1 MKLLQ
6 DNPLG
11 MSLAGVSGFFVLLAL
26 GMAIVGTLPV
36 SVDMTGAEID
46 TEPGA
51 KTKQFAGQVGDL
63 EDYQIVNEKPVFNES
78 RAPVISEDDE
88 EGAVDDDSIEIQG
101 APDVRLTGVVITPGM
116 KIASLTPADGSL
128 EPVMAHEGDSLTGE
142 FVGWQVTAV
151 NPRTVVLESR
161 DGQSMELDLQ
171 VHDAK
176 IEEPPKP
183 EPVPTVSAAL
193 QSARALAGGG
203 SDSDVNEDEDEPL
216 SRAEQIRQRIAER
229 RAELRREQEEQQA
242 QSAAQAGTAGT
253 APQPTKYQSAI
264 REMMKNKRKDQG
276 SNDDTDG

>member
-1 MKLLQ
+1 MKWLQ

-11 MSLAGVSGFFVLLAL
+11 MVLAGISGLFVLLAL

-36 SVDMTGAEID
+36 SVDMADAEIE
-46 TEPGA
+46 TSPGSNA
-51 KTKQFAGQVGDL
+51 NQIVREVGPLD
-63 EDYQIVNEKPVFNES
+63 DYRIVNEKPVFNES
-78 RAPVISEDDE
+78 RVPVIDETGE
-88 EGAVDDDSIEIQG
+88 EGEGDDTAIEVKD

-116 KIASLTPADGSL
+116 KIASLTPADGDL
-128 EPVMAHEGDSLTGE
+128 ETVRAHEGDSLTGE

-161 DGQSMELDLQ
+161 DGQSLELDLQ

-183 EPVPTVSAAL
+183 EPAPAMSAAA
-193 QSARALAGGG
+193 QSAKALAGGET
-203 SDSDVNEDEDEPL
+203 DSSGDDDEPL

-229 RAELRREQEEQQA
+229 RAELRQEQEAQQA
-242 QSAAQAGTAGT
+242 QSAAQEGTAGS
-253 APQPTKYQSAI
+253 APKATRYQNAI

-276 SNDDTDG
+276 GNDNTDG